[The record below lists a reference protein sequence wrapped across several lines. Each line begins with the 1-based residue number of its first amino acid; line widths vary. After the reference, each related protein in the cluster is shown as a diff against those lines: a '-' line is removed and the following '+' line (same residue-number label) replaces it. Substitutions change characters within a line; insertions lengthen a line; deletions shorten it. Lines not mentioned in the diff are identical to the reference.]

1 MGGAVPGKEL
11 VLDEAE
17 GVELVV
23 DEISK
28 WRISKI

>member
-1 MGGAVPGKEL
+1 MGGAAPGKEL

-17 GVELVV
+17 GVDLVV

-28 WRISKI
+28 